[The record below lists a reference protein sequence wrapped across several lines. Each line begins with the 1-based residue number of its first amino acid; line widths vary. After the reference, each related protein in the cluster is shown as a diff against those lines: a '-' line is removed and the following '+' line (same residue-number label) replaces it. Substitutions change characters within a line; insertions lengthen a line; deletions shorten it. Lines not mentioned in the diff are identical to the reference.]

1 MKTYLTPKTFWSI
14 LLVAFSCLLLLATVL
29 GLRFYHRLE
38 KEVVARFSSHQWEV
52 PSKIYSDFTLL
63 YPGLDIR
70 AVGLLDRLAHL
81 AYRPVQGPVRTRGE
95 YFYDPQKGELEL
107 FFLDFPYPAGA
118 TRPQRVK
125 LALRDERVEQIV
137 DLDEQ
142 VELLTVAIEPEVI
155 AGVYDE
161 TWEERRVVKL
171 YEVPSLL
178 VKALLAAEDQRFF
191 EHEGIDLWRILG
203 AGWANLLAGEVVQ
216 GGSTLTQQLIK
227 NFFLTQEKTFA
238 RKLAEISMALI
249 IENHYSKLEI
259 LENYLN
265 EIYLGQRGSRGI
277 FGVWEAARFYFGK
290 EPRDL
295 TLGEMATVAGMVKAP
310 NRYAPNRHPERAAQR
325 RNYVLQRMLELGDIS
340 QQEYQTAVQEPVGTH
355 APPVS
360 AGSAPYFADLIREEL
375 QDMYPR
381 HALATSG
388 LQIYTSLDMHLQRMA
403 EEAVRHGLEELERKY
418 PRLRRE
424 KPEDRIQASLIA
436 IQPQTGEIRAL
447 VGGRDYHISQFNR
460 ATQARRQ
467 PGSIFKPIVYL
478 AALVQEREQRQRRF
492 LPTSRFDDSPFTWV
506 YGGKQWSPGN
516 YKDEYLGRVT
526 LRQALELSLNAA
538 TARIAQQVGL
548 EAIRHTARQLGIVSP
563 LPLYPSLVLGAA
575 EVTPF
580 EVAVA
585 FSAIANQG
593 IRVQPRTIKRIAT
606 QGGDTLDRRPLRAE
620 HVVAAEDAYLLTH
633 LLEGVMERGTGR
645 GARQNG
651 FDRPA
656 AGKTGTTND
665 FGDAWFIG
673 YTPDL
678 VTVVWVGFDQ
688 RQSLGLSGAQA
699 ALPIWATFMKRATAG
714 RPPVPFLPPPGVTVV
729 KIDRMTG
736 CRATPESHMVIE
748 EAFYSGEEPTE
759 PCFRY
764 ASEPEATPI
773 GGTTIGPPSF
783 PMPQAPVEDRSPM
796 PPKTPYPPA
805 EERQRPWWRL
815 F

>member
-1 MKTYLTPKTFWSI
+1 KALWAA
-14 LLVAFSCLLLLATVL
+14 LLVAFPALLLLATVL

-38 KEVVARFSSHQWEV
+38 KEVVARFSSHRWEM
-52 PSKIYSDFTLL
+52 PSKIYSAFTLL

-70 AVGLLDRLAHL
+70 AVGLLDRLDHL
-81 AYRPVQGPVRTRGE
+81 AYRSVQRPVQTRGE
-95 YFYDPQKGELEL
+95 YFYDPHNGQLQL
-107 FFLDFPYPAGA
+107 YLLDFPAPGGT

-125 LALRDERVEQIV
+125 IQLQGEQIERIV

-142 VELLTVAIEPEVI
+142 VELLTVALEPEVI
-155 AGVYDE
+155 AGVYNE

-171 YEVPSLL
+171 YQVPSLL

-191 EHEGIDLWRILG
+191 EHEGIDFWRILG

-238 RKLAEISMALI
+238 RKLVEISMALI
-249 IENHYSKLEI
+249 IEKHYSKLEI

-265 EIYLGQRGSRGI
+265 EIYLGQRGARSI

-290 EPRDL
+290 ELHDL
-295 TLGEMATVAGMVKAP
+295 TLGEMATIAGMVKAP
-310 NRYAPNRHPERAAQR
+310 NRYAPNRHPERALHR

-340 QQEYQTAVQEPVGTH
+340 RQEYEAAVQEPLGTS
-355 APPVS
+355 PSPVS
-360 AGSAPYFADLIREEL
+360 TGSAPYFADLVREEL
-375 QDMYPR
+375 QKTYPR
-381 HALATSG
+381 HVLATAG
-388 LQIYTSLDMHLQRMA
+388 LQIYTSLDMHLQRLA
-403 EEAVRHGLEELERKY
+403 EEAVRTGLEELEKKY
-418 PRLRRE
+418 PRLQRE
-424 KPEDRIQASLIA
+424 KPEERLQASLIA
-436 IQPQTGEIRAL
+436 MQPQTGEIRAL
-447 VGGRDYHISQFNR
+447 VGGRDYRVSQFNR

-478 AALVQEREQRQRRF
+478 AALAQEREQRQGRF

-506 YGGKQWSPGN
+506 YGDKRWSPGN
-516 YKDEYLGRVT
+516 YRDEYRGLVT

-548 EAIRHTARQLGIVSP
+548 EAIRRAARQLGIVSP

-585 FSAIANQG
+585 FSTIANQG
-593 IRVQPRTIKRIAT
+593 IRAAPRTIKHVVSSE
-606 QGGDTLDRRPLRAE
+606 GEMLDRRPIRVE
-620 HVVAAEDAYLLTH
+620 HAIAAEDAYLLTH
-633 LLEGVMERGTGR
+633 LLQGVMERGTGR
-645 GARQNG
+645 GARQSG
-651 FDRPA
+651 FTRPA

-665 FGDAWFIG
+665 FGDAWFVG

-699 ALPIWATFMKRATAG
+699 ALPIWTAFMTRATSG
-714 RPPVPFLPPPGVTVV
+714 RPPVSFLPPPGVTVV
-729 KIDRMTG
+729 KIDRITG
-736 CRATPESHMVIE
+736 CRATPESRAVIE

-759 PCFRY
+759 PCFPY
-764 ASEPEATPI
+764 VPSGPEATPVS
-773 GGTTIGPPSF
+773 GKTLDFPAVPPQPRALLAERPSVT
-783 PMPQAPVEDRSPM
+783 PKDWAP
-796 PPKTPYPPA
+796 PPREK
-805 EERQRPWWRL
+805 EKPWWRL

>member
-1 MKTYLTPKTFWSI
+1 MKTYLRHKTLWFI
-14 LLVAFSCLLLLATVL
+14 LLAAFPCLLLLATIL

-52 PSKIYSDFTLL
+52 PSKIYSEFTFL

-81 AYRPVQGPVRTRGE
+81 AYRPVQGPVQTRGE
-95 YFYDPQKGELEL
+95 YFYDPQNGELQL
-107 FFLDFPYPAGA
+107 FFLDFPYLAGA

-125 LALRDERVEQIV
+125 ITLRNERIVQII

-178 VKALLAAEDQRFF
+178 IKALLAAEDQRFF

-238 RKLAEISMALI
+238 RKLVEISMALV

-265 EIYLGQRGSRGI
+265 EIYLGQRGARGI

-290 EPRDL
+290 ELRDL
-295 TLGEMATVAGMVKAP
+295 TLGEMATIAGMVKAP
-310 NRYAPNRHPERAAQR
+310 NRYAPNRHPERTVQR

-340 QQEYQTAVQEPVGTH
+340 QQEYEVAVQEPVGTYT
-355 APPVS
+355 PPLS
-360 AGSAPYFADLIREEL
+360 AGSAPYFADLVREEL
-375 QDMYPR
+375 QTTYPR
-381 HALATSG
+381 HVLATAG
-388 LQIYTSLDMHLQRMA
+388 LQIYTSLDMYLQRLA
-403 EEAVRHGLEELERKY
+403 EEAVHSGLAELEKKY

-424 KPEDRIQASLIA
+424 KPEERLQASLIA
-436 IQPQTGEIRAL
+436 VQPQTGEIRAL
-447 VGGRDYHISQFNR
+447 VGGRDYQTSQFNR
-460 ATQARRQ
+460 AVQARRQ
-467 PGSIFKPIVYL
+467 PGSIFKAIVYL
-478 AALVQEREQRQRRF
+478 AALMQEREQRLGRF

-506 YGGKQWSPGN
+506 YGDKQWSPGN

-548 EAIRHTARQLGIVSP
+548 EPIRQVARQVGIMSP
-563 LPLYPSLVLGAA
+563 LPLYPSLVLGAV
-575 EVTPF
+575 EVTPL

-585 FSAIANQG
+585 FSTIANQG
-593 IRVQPRTIKRIAT
+593 VRVEPRAIKRIMT
-606 QGGDTLDRRPLRAE
+606 QGGDILDRRPLR
-620 HVVAAEDAYLLTH
+620 VTRGVAAEDAYLLTH

-651 FDRPA
+651 FSRPA

-665 FGDAWFIG
+665 FKDAWFVG

-699 ALPIWATFMKRATAG
+699 ALPIWTAFMNRATAG
-714 RPPVPFLPPPGVTVV
+714 QPPMPFLPPPGVTVV
-729 KIDRMTG
+729 RIDRMTG

-748 EAFYSGEEPTE
+748 EAFYSGQEPTE
-759 PCFRY
+759 PCLRY
-764 ASEPEATPI
+764 VPEPEATPI
-773 GGTTIGPPSF
+773 GGRTVAPPSL
-783 PMPQAPVEDRSPM
+783 PLPHMPVEEQ
-796 PPKTPYPPA
+796 PPARPEPSYPPA
-805 EERQRPWWRL
+805 EERQKPWWRL